1 MICRVRKVFW
11 SLLKKMILLIIGGL
25 CFYKLSKMEVVNLDS
40 GEESCEFPIEKKHTL
55 DFYLLSYKSCK
66 MLPVYH
72 SKTSFIFFSPKQ
84 TRLILG
90 WFGFTCLP
98 HFCCLSVYIHRM
110 METVG
115 DLLDTKPPA
124 IGKRALNEGIL
135 GPMGG
140 RGSHKEYQNVKM

>member
-1 MICRVRKVFW
+1 
-11 SLLKKMILLIIGGL
+11 
-25 CFYKLSKMEVVNLDS
+25 
-40 GEESCEFPIEKKHTL
+40 
-55 DFYLLSYKSCK
+55 

-98 HFCCLSVYIHRM
+98 HFCCLGVYIHRM

-135 GPMGG
+135 GPMRG
-140 RGSHKEYQNVKM
+140 RGSHKEHQNVKM